1 MTLIDRVLSHSEFA
15 HRPPVLVDI
24 GASGGVHP
32 HWRTV
37 AKHCYCVAFDGDDR
51 EFGHAVVDSKDF
63 KKLFLFHSLVVDGDQ
78 KETPFHLT
86 ASPFCSS
93 TLPPDTKALSDWA
106 FAPKFAVVKTVPVR
120 SVSLNAALTQA
131 GVSYVDWFK
140 SDSQGTDLRLF
151 RSLPENIRNGVL
163 AVEFEPGFID
173 AYHGEDKLSDV
184 LRFMEQE
191 KFWLSDG
198 VVKGS
203 QRITPSDLVRISAHP
218 WMQKMIAFS
227 HRASPGWIE
236 MTYLRSFDDD
246 RTLRDHLLKREDQ
259 DHRHHHAADEWG
271 PTDQH
276 TTISKKERYHGP
288 QYTGHSSILPSRSHV
303 YFQQNRTP
311 ISGRRVPSFDPGHSV
326 RRHDDVQQTA
336 KKSRIMIDA
345 AWGQLTPVC
354 QDHFISIIFTTC
366 TCRPLCR
373 RAK

>member
-246 RTLRDHLLKREDQ
+246 RTLRDHLLGWVI
-259 DHRHHHAADEWG
+259 A
-271 PTDQH
+271 T
-276 TTISKKERYHGP
+276 
-288 QYTGHSSILPSRSHV
+288 
-303 YFQQNRTP
+303 
-311 ISGRRVPSFDPGHSV
+311 
-326 RRHDDVQQTA
+326 VQQQYGFALRLATA
-336 KKSRIMIDA
+336 GKDRFGDPLFTELETASIAMI
-345 AWGQLTPVC
+345 
-354 QDHFISIIFTTC
+354 
-366 TCRPLCR
+366 R
-373 RAK
+373 RTLLSGGILSAVKEKVLKMLHRA